1 MMPLGHC
8 LEYNYDYENG
18 FSIGRI
24 KDSHLPLKGIY
35 HDLTVFPNIYQHQVV
50 GATAGALRVPR
61 ITLILS
67 PALLQAHVRL
77 PDSSETSPCDLTHWQ
92 RGSEES
98 GDRPETRKS
107 RSFSTSQVREGGRPL
122 KMHKVQFLN
131 IWTNIKSSSKHP
143 TAHIKK

>member
-24 KDSHLPLKGIY
+24 KDSYCPLKGIY
-35 HDLTVFPNIYQHQVV
+35 HDSTVFPNIYQHQVV

-61 ITLILS
+61 TMLILS
-67 PALLQAHVRL
+67 PALLQAHVRS
-77 PDSSETSPCDLTHWQ
+77 PDSSETLPCDLTHWQ
-92 RGSEES
+92 RGSEEL
-98 GDRPETRKS
+98 GDRLETRKS
-107 RSFSTSQVREGGRPL
+107 RFFSTSQVGGV

-131 IWTNIKSSSKHP
+131 IRTNIKSSSKHP
-143 TAHIKK
+143 TARIKK